1 MSLRLTGFCAGYG
14 RVPVVRD
21 INLEIATGQIV
32 GLLGAN
38 GAGKTTLM
46 RAVSGLATV
55 QGGRIEFAGN
65 DVTSLSSADLV
76 ARGLIQVPQGRHL
89 FGEMSVR
96 ENLEM
101 GAYLVAGQDEKAR
114 MQEVFSLFPILRE
127 RERQAAALLSG
138 GEQQMLA
145 VGRAL
150 MSGPRCLLMDEP
162 SLGLAPKA
170 FDLILD
176 VVKRINAAG
185 TTVFIAEQNARKVLR
200 VAHHC
205 YVLENGRIASEG
217 ESAVLLADDRIQRSY
232 LGVAHA

>member
-1 MSLRLTGFCAGYG
+1 MTLRLSEFCAGYG

-21 INLEIATGQIV
+21 ISLEIGEGRIV

-46 RAVSGLATV
+46 RAMSGLATM

-65 DVTSLSSADLV
+65 DVTGISSAELV

-101 GAYLVAGQDEKAR
+101 GGYLAGGQTAQSR
-114 MQEVFSLFPILRE
+114 MQEVFSLFPILH
-127 RERQAAALLSG
+127 ERQRQPAALLSG

-145 VGRAL
+145 IGRAL

-162 SLGLAPKA
+162 SLGLAPKT

-176 VVKRINAAG
+176 VVKRINGTG

-200 VAHHC
+200 VAHYG
-205 YVLENGRIASEG
+205 YVLENGRIATEG
-217 ESAVLLADDRIQRSY
+217 ESGLLLADDRIQRSY
-232 LGVAHA
+232 LGVAHP

>member
-1 MSLRLTGFCAGYG
+1 MSLRLTEFCAGYG

-21 INLEIATGQIV
+21 INLEIAAGRIV

-65 DVTSLSSADLV
+65 DVTGLSSAGLV

-101 GAYLVAGQDEKAR
+101 GAYLVAGEAEKTR

-200 VAHHC
+200 VAHYC

-217 ESAVLLADDRIQRSY
+217 ESGVLLADDRIQRSY

>member
-14 RVPVVRD
+14 RVPVVRE
-21 INLEIATGQIV
+21 INLDIGEGRIV

-46 RAVSGLATV
+46 RAVSGLATM

-101 GAYLVAGQDEKAR
+101 GAYLVSGQDEKAR

-176 VVKRINAAG
+176 VVKRINAGG

-200 VAHHC
+200 VAHYC
-205 YVLENGRIASEG
+205 YVLENGRIST
-217 ESAVLLADDRIQRSY
+217 
-232 LGVAHA
+232 

>member
-21 INLEIATGQIV
+21 INLEIATGRIV
-32 GLLGAN
+32 GMLGAN

-46 RAVSGLATV
+46 RAVSGLATM

-65 DVTSLSSADLV
+65 DVTGLSSAGLV

-101 GAYLVAGQDEKAR
+101 GAYLVAGEAEKTR

-200 VAHHC
+200 VAHYC
-205 YVLENGRIASEG
+205 YVLENGRIAAEG
-217 ESAVLLADDRIQRSY
+217 GSDVLLADDRIQRSY

>member
-21 INLEIATGQIV
+21 INLEIATGRIV
-32 GLLGAN
+32 GMLGAN

-46 RAVSGLATV
+46 RAVSGLATM

-65 DVTSLSSADLV
+65 DVTGLSSAGLV

-101 GAYLVAGQDEKAR
+101 GAYLVAGEAEKTR

-200 VAHHC
+200 VAHYC

-217 ESAVLLADDRIQRSY
+217 ESSVLLADDRIQRSY

>member
-14 RVPVVRD
+14 RVPVVRE
-21 INLEIATGQIV
+21 INLDIGEGRIV

-46 RAVSGLATV
+46 RAVSGLATM

-176 VVKRINAAG
+176 VVKRINAGG

-200 VAHHC
+200 IAHYC
-205 YVLENGRIASEG
+205 YVLENGRIATEG
-217 ESAVLLADDRIQRSY
+217 ESSMLLADDRIQRSY

>member
-1 MSLRLTGFCAGYG
+1 MTLRLANFCAGYG

-21 INLEIATGQIV
+21 ISLQIGEGQIV

-46 RAVSGLATV
+46 RAVSGLATM
-55 QGGRIEFAGN
+55 QGGSIEFAGS
-65 DVTSLSSADLV
+65 DITGFSSEHRV

-101 GAYLVAGQDEKAR
+101 GAYLVADETANTR
-114 MQEVFSLFPILRE
+114 MQDVFALFPILRE
-127 RERQAAALLSG
+127 RERQPAAVLSG

-162 SLGLAPKA
+162 SLGLAPKT

-176 VVKRINAAG
+176 VIKRINEGG

-200 VAHHC
+200 VAHYG
-205 YVLENGRIASEG
+205 YVLENGRIVAEG
-217 ESAVLLADDRIQRSY
+217 ESKALLADDRIRRSY
-232 LGVAHA
+232 LGVAHS

>member
-1 MSLRLTGFCAGYG
+1 MTLRLANFSAGYG
-14 RVPVVRD
+14 RVRVVRD
-21 INLEIATGQIV
+21 ISLEIADGRIV

-55 QGGRIEFAGN
+55 QGGRVVLTGDDITQ
-65 DVTSLSSADLV
+65 VSSAERV

-89 FGEMSVR
+89 FRDMSVR

-101 GAYLVAGQDEKAR
+101 GAYLVGVDVAQR
-114 MQEVFSLFPILRE
+114 RIQEVFALFPILRE
-127 RERQAAALLSG
+127 RERQLAALLSG

-150 MSGPRCLLMDEP
+150 MSGPRYLLMDEP

-170 FDLILD
+170 FDLILE
-176 VVKRINAAG
+176 VVQRINATG
-185 TTVFIAEQNARKVLR
+185 TTVFIAEQNAHKVLR
-200 VAHHC
+200 VAHYC
-205 YVLENGRIASEG
+205 YVLENGRIAIEG

-232 LGVAHA
+232 LGVSKQ

>member
-1 MSLRLTGFCAGYG
+1 MSLRLTEFCAGYG

-21 INLEIATGQIV
+21 INLEIAAGRIV

-65 DVTSLSSADLV
+65 DVTSLSSAGLV

-101 GAYLVAGQDEKAR
+101 GAYLVAGEAEKTR

-200 VAHHC
+200 VAHYC
-205 YVLENGRIASEG
+205 YVLENGRIAAEG
-217 ESAVLLADDRIQRSY
+217 ESDVLLADDRIQRSY

>member
-1 MSLRLTGFCAGYG
+1 
-14 RVPVVRD
+14 
-21 INLEIATGQIV
+21 
-32 GLLGAN
+32 
-38 GAGKTTLM
+38 M
-46 RAVSGLATV
+46 RAVSGLATM

-65 DVTSLSSADLV
+65 DVTGLSSAELV

-101 GAYLVAGQDEKAR
+101 GAYLVAGRAEKAR

-170 FDLILD
+170 FDLLLD
-176 VVKRINAAG
+176 VVKRINVGG

-200 VAHHC
+200 VAHYC
-205 YVLENGRIASEG
+205 YVLENGRIATEG
-217 ESAVLLADDRIQRSY
+217 ESSILLADDRIQRSY

>member
-1 MSLRLTGFCAGYG
+1 MTLRLSEFSAGYG

-21 INLEIATGQIV
+21 ISLEIAEGTIV

-46 RAVSGLATV
+46 RAVSGLATM
-55 QGGRIEFAGN
+55 QGGRIELGGD
-65 DVTSLSSADLV
+65 DVTGLSSAELV
-76 ARGLIQVPQGRHL
+76 ERGLIQVPQGRHL

-96 ENLEM
+96 ENLEI
-101 GAYLVAGQDEKAR
+101 GAYLVAGRATRTR
-114 MQEVFSLFPILRE
+114 MQDVFSLFPILRE
-127 RERQAAALLSG
+127 RERQPAALLSG

-176 VVKRINAAG
+176 VVKRINGGG

-200 VAHHC
+200 IAHYA
-205 YVLENGRIASEG
+205 YVLENGRIATEG

-232 LGVAHA
+232 LGVAHP

>member
-1 MSLRLTGFCAGYG
+1 MTLRLTNFSAGYG

-21 INLEIATGQIV
+21 ISLQIGEARIV

-46 RAVSGLATV
+46 RAVSGLATM
-55 QGGRIEFAGN
+55 QGGSVDFAGS
-65 DVTSLSSADLV
+65 DVTRLSTAQRV

-89 FGEMSVR
+89 FREMSVR

-101 GAYLVAGQDEKAR
+101 GAYLVAGRVADAR
-114 MQEVFSLFPILRE
+114 MQDIFSLFPILRE
-127 RERQAAALLSG
+127 RERQPAALLSG

-162 SLGLAPKA
+162 SLGLAPKT

-176 VVKRINAAG
+176 VVKRINGAG
-185 TTVFIAEQNARKVLR
+185 ATVFIAEQNARKVLR
-200 VAHHC
+200 VAHYC
-205 YVLENGRIASEG
+205 YVLENGRIAAEG
-217 ESAVLLADDRIQRSY
+217 ESMALLADDRIQRSY
-232 LGVAHA
+232 LGVAHS

>member
-46 RAVSGLATV
+46 RAVSGLATL

-89 FGEMSVR
+89 FSEMSVR

-101 GAYLVAGQDEKAR
+101 GAYLVTGQDEKAR

-176 VVKRINAAG
+176 VVKRINASG

-200 VAHHC
+200 VAHYC

>member
-1 MSLRLTGFCAGYG
+1 MTLRLKNFTAGYG
-14 RVPVVRD
+14 GVAVVRD
-21 INLEIATGQIV
+21 ISVEIAEGRIV

-46 RAVSGLATV
+46 RAVSGLVTRQA
-55 QGGRIEFAGN
+55 GCIEFAGS
-65 DVTSLSSADLV
+65 DVTSWSSDRRV
-76 ARGLIQVPQGRHL
+76 AYGLIQVPQGRHL

-101 GAYLVAGQDEKAR
+101 GAYLVAGQTTKER
-114 MQEVFSLFPILRE
+114 MEEVFSLFPILRE

-150 MSGPRCLLMDEP
+150 MSGPRCLLLDEP

-176 VVKRINAAG
+176 VVKRINGGGA
-185 TTVFIAEQNARKVLR
+185 TVFIAEQNARKVLR
-200 VAHHC
+200 VAHYC
-205 YVLENGRIASEG
+205 YVLENGRIATEG
-217 ESAVLLADDRIQRSY
+217 ESEALLADDRVQRSY
-232 LGVAHA
+232 LGVSHS

>member
-1 MSLRLTGFCAGYG
+1 MTLRLTEFCAGYD
-14 RVPVVRD
+14 RIPVVRN
-21 INLEIATGQIV
+21 INLEIGEGRIV
-32 GLLGAN
+32 GLLGTN

-46 RAVSGLATV
+46 RAISGLATM
-55 QGGRIEFAGN
+55 QGGRIDFAGS
-65 DVTSLSSADLV
+65 DVTGLSSADLV
-76 ARGLIQVPQGRHL
+76 ERGLIQVPQGRHL

-101 GAYLVAGQDEKAR
+101 GAYLVTGQAERAR
-114 MQEVFSLFPILRE
+114 MQDVFSLFPILRE
-127 RERQAAALLSG
+127 RERQPAALLSG

-162 SLGLAPKA
+162 SLGLAPKT

-176 VVKRINAAG
+176 VVKRINAGG

-200 VAHHC
+200 VAHYC
-205 YVLENGRIASEG
+205 YVLENGRIAMEG
-217 ESAVLLADDRIQRSY
+217 ESSVLLADDRIQRSY
-232 LGVAHA
+232 LGVAHS

>member
-1 MSLRLTGFCAGYG
+1 MNLRLTGFCAGYG

-21 INLEIATGQIV
+21 INLEIATGRIV

-101 GAYLVAGQDEKAR
+101 GAYLVAGKDEKAR

-176 VVKRINAAG
+176 VVKRINAGG

-200 VAHHC
+200 VAHYC
-205 YVLENGRIASEG
+205 YVLENGRIATEG
-217 ESAVLLADDRIQRSY
+217 ASSVLLTDDRIQRSY

>member
-1 MSLRLTGFCAGYG
+1 MTLRLTGFVAGYG
-14 RVPVVRD
+14 RVRVVRD
-21 INLEIATGQIV
+21 INLEIPEGRIV

-46 RAVSGLATV
+46 RAVSGLAT
-55 QGGRIEFAGN
+55 QQAGSIEFTGR
-65 DVTSLSSADLV
+65 DVTRWSSDQRV
-76 ARGLIQVPQGRHL
+76 ALGLIQVPQGRHL

-101 GAYLVAGQDEKAR
+101 GAYLVPGQAAQPR
-114 MQEVFSLFPILRE
+114 MQEVFSLFPILRD
-127 RERQAAALLSG
+127 RERQPAALLSG

-145 VGRAL
+145 LGRAL
-150 MSGPRCLLMDEP
+150 MSGPRCLLLDEP

-176 VVKRINAAG
+176 VITRINGSG

-200 VAHHC
+200 IAHYC
-205 YVLENGRIASEG
+205 YVLESGRLATEG
-217 ESAVLLADDRIQRSY
+217 ESATLLADDRIQRSY
-232 LGVAHA
+232 LGVSHP

>member
-1 MSLRLTGFCAGYG
+1 MSLRLTEFCAGYG

-21 INLEIATGQIV
+21 INLEIATGRIV

-65 DVTSLSSADLV
+65 DVTSLSSAGLV

-101 GAYLVAGQDEKAR
+101 GAYLVAGEAEKTR

-200 VAHHC
+200 VAHYC
-205 YVLENGRIASEG
+205 YVLENGRIATEG
-217 ESAVLLADDRIQRSY
+217 ESDVLLADDRIQRSY

>member
-1 MSLRLTGFCAGYG
+1 M
-14 RVPVVRD
+14 
-21 INLEIATGQIV
+21 
-32 GLLGAN
+32 
-38 GAGKTTLM
+38 
-46 RAVSGLATV
+46 

-89 FGEMSVR
+89 FSEMSVR

-101 GAYLVAGQDEKAR
+101 GAYLVTGQDEKAR

-176 VVKRINAAG
+176 VVKRINASG

-200 VAHHC
+200 VAHYC

>member
-1 MSLRLTGFCAGYG
+1 MTLRLANFSAGYG

-21 INLEIATGQIV
+21 ISLEIADGRIV

-55 QGGRIEFAGN
+55 QGGRVVLTGDDITQ
-65 DVTSLSSADLV
+65 VSSAERV

-89 FGEMSVR
+89 FRDMSVR

-101 GAYLVAGQDEKAR
+101 GAYLVGVDVAQR
-114 MQEVFSLFPILRE
+114 RIQEVFALFPILRE
-127 RERQAAALLSG
+127 RERQLAALLSG

-150 MSGPRCLLMDEP
+150 MSGPRYLLMDEP

-170 FDLILD
+170 FDLILE
-176 VVKRINAAG
+176 VVQRINATG

-200 VAHHC
+200 VAHYC
-205 YVLENGRIASEG
+205 YVLENGRIAIEG

-232 LGVAHA
+232 LGVSKQ

>member
-1 MSLRLTGFCAGYG
+1 MSLRLTEFCAGYG

-21 INLEIATGQIV
+21 INLEIATGRIV

-46 RAVSGLATV
+46 RAVSGLATM
-55 QGGRIEFAGN
+55 QGGRIEFAGS

-101 GAYLVAGQDEKAR
+101 GAYLVAGEAEKTR

-200 VAHHC
+200 VAHYC
-205 YVLENGRIASEG
+205 YVLENGRIAAEG
-217 ESAVLLADDRIQRSY
+217 ESDVLLADDRIQRSY

>member
-21 INLEIATGQIV
+21 INLEIATGRIV

-46 RAVSGLATV
+46 RAVSGLATM

-101 GAYLVAGQDEKAR
+101 GAYLVAGLDEKAR
-114 MQEVFSLFPILRE
+114 MKEVFSLFPILRE

-176 VVKRINAAG
+176 VIKRINAAG

-200 VAHHC
+200 VVHYC
-205 YVLENGRIASEG
+205 YVLENGRIAAEG
-217 ESAVLLADDRIQRSY
+217 ESSLLLADDRIQRSY

>member
-21 INLEIATGQIV
+21 INLEIETGRIV
-32 GLLGAN
+32 GMLGAN

-46 RAVSGLATV
+46 RAVSGLATM

-65 DVTSLSSADLV
+65 DVTGLSSAGLV

-101 GAYLVAGQDEKAR
+101 GAYLVAGEAEKTR

-200 VAHHC
+200 VAHYC

-217 ESAVLLADDRIQRSY
+217 ESSVLLADDRIQRSY

>member
-14 RVPVVRD
+14 RVPVVRE
-21 INLEIATGQIV
+21 INLDIGEGRIV

-46 RAVSGLATV
+46 RAVSGLATM

-101 GAYLVAGQDEKAR
+101 GAYLVSGQDEKAR

-200 VAHHC
+200 VAHYC
-205 YVLENGRIASEG
+205 YVLENGRIATEG
-217 ESAVLLADDRIQRSY
+217 ESSMLLADDRIQRSY

>member
-1 MSLRLTGFCAGYG
+1 MTLRLSEFSAGYG

-21 INLEIATGQIV
+21 INLEITEGKIV
-32 GLLGAN
+32 GLLGAT

-46 RAVSGLATV
+46 RAVSGLATM
-55 QGGRIEFAGN
+55 QGGRMEFGGA
-65 DVTSLSSADLV
+65 DVTGISPAELV

-101 GAYLVAGQDEKAR
+101 GAYLVEGHATNTR

-127 RERQAAALLSG
+127 RERQPAALLSG

-145 VGRAL
+145 VGRAM

-162 SLGLAPKA
+162 SLGLAPKT

-176 VVKRINAAG
+176 VVERINRDG

-200 VAHHC
+200 IAHYA
-205 YVLENGRIASEG
+205 YVLENGRIVTEG
-217 ESAVLLADDRIQRSY
+217 ESAILLADDSIQRSY
-232 LGVAHA
+232 LGVAHP

>member
-21 INLEIATGQIV
+21 INLDIGEGRIV

-46 RAVSGLATV
+46 RAVSGLATL

-176 VVKRINAAG
+176 VVKRINANG
-185 TTVFIAEQNARKVLR
+185 TTIFIAEQNARKVLR
-200 VAHHC
+200 VAHYC
-205 YVLENGRIASEG
+205 YVLENGRIATEG

>member
-1 MSLRLTGFCAGYG
+1 MSLRLTEFCAGYG

-21 INLEIATGQIV
+21 INLKIATGRIV

-46 RAVSGLATV
+46 RAVSGLATM

-65 DVTSLSSADLV
+65 DVTGLSSAGLV

-101 GAYLVAGQDEKAR
+101 GAYLVAGEAEKTR

-170 FDLILD
+170 FDLIID

-200 VAHHC
+200 VAHYC
-205 YVLENGRIASEG
+205 YVLENGRIAAEG
-217 ESAVLLADDRIQRSY
+217 ESDVLLADDRIQRSY

>member
-1 MSLRLTGFCAGYG
+1 MTLRLSHFCAGYG

-21 INLEIATGQIV
+21 ISLEIGEGKVV

-46 RAVSGLATV
+46 RAVSGLVTM
-55 QGGRIEFAGN
+55 QGGSVEFAGS
-65 DVTSLSSADLV
+65 DVTGWSSDKRV

-89 FGEMSVR
+89 FSEMSVR

-101 GAYLVAGQDEKAR
+101 GAYLVAGPATQTR
-114 MQEVFSLFPILRE
+114 MLEVFSLFPILRE
-127 RERQAAALLSG
+127 RERQPAALLSG

-145 VGRAL
+145 IGRAL

-176 VVKRINAAG
+176 VVKRINKGG
-185 TTVFIAEQNARKVLR
+185 TTVLIAEQNARKVLR
-200 VAHHC
+200 IAHYG
-205 YVLENGRIASEG
+205 YVLENGRIAAEGDSE
-217 ESAVLLADDRIQRSY
+217 ALLADDRIQRSY
-232 LGVAHA
+232 LGVAHS

>member
-14 RVPVVRD
+14 RVPVVRE
-21 INLEIATGQIV
+21 INLDIGEGRIV

-46 RAVSGLATV
+46 RAVSGLATL

-76 ARGLIQVPQGRHL
+76 TRGLIQVPQGRHL

-101 GAYLVAGQDEKAR
+101 GAYLVSGQDEKAR

-176 VVKRINAAG
+176 VVKRINAGG

-200 VAHHC
+200 VAHYC
-205 YVLENGRIASEG
+205 YVLENGRIATEG
-217 ESAVLLADDRIQRSY
+217 ESSMLLADDRIQRSY

>member
-1 MSLRLTGFCAGYG
+1 MTLRLANFSAGYG

-21 INLEIATGQIV
+21 ISLEIADGRIV

-55 QGGRIEFAGN
+55 QGGRVVLTGEDITQ
-65 DVTSLSSADLV
+65 VSSAERV
-76 ARGLIQVPQGRHL
+76 ARGLVQVPQGRHL
-89 FGEMSVR
+89 FRDMSVR

-101 GAYLVAGQDEKAR
+101 GAYLVGVDVAQR
-114 MQEVFSLFPILRE
+114 RIQEVFALFPILRE
-127 RERQAAALLSG
+127 RERQLAALLSG
-138 GEQQMLA
+138 GEQQILA
-145 VGRAL
+145 LGRAL
-150 MSGPRCLLMDEP
+150 MSGPRYLLMDEP

-170 FDLILD
+170 LDLILD
-176 VVKRINAAG
+176 VVQRINATG

-200 VAHHC
+200 VAHYC
-205 YVLENGRIASEG
+205 YVLENGRIAVEG

-232 LGVAHA
+232 LGVSKR